1 VAGVSIF
8 VASFRV
14 VAKSLTPNSS
24 CHKIRAPR
32 KSAKLMDSLSLTDRA
47 ARAIWRIL
55 PKGALSGAI
64 GWGAS
69 RHLPARFRVGLLSH
83 FARNYGIDM
92 AEAEKP
98 LAEYRGFDEFFTRR
112 LRPGARPIDA
122 QPDSVISPA
131 DGTVVD
137 CGTVSAGRLIQAKG
151 VFFELSELLADEAAA
166 ARLEGGAYLITYLSP
181 RDYHRVHSP
190 VDGRVVGWIHVPGS
204 LFSVNGKSVL
214 REPGLFT
221 RNERFITL
229 IEGPCGLAAVV
240 MVAAVGVGHVTAS
253 YDAEV
258 ATHDARFVRASVRRR
273 TYDAPRAIAR
283 GEELGVFHLGS
294 TTIVVFEPGKVAL
307 SPHAPGSATRMG
319 ASVGRV
325 L

>member
-1 VAGVSIF
+1 
-8 VASFRV
+8 
-14 VAKSLTPNSS
+14 
-24 CHKIRAPR
+24 
-32 KSAKLMDSLSLTDRA
+32 MDSLSLTDRA
-47 ARAIWRIL
+47 ARAMWRIL

-69 RHLPARFRVGLLSH
+69 RQLPARLRVGVLTR
-83 FARNYGIDM
+83 FARNYGIDV

-98 LAEYRGFDEFFTRR
+98 LSEYAGVDDFFTRR

-122 QPDSVISPA
+122 GQDAVVSPA

-137 CGTVSAGRLIQAKG
+137 CGTVSAGQLIQAKG
-151 VFFELSELLADEAAA
+151 VFFQLSELLADEAAA
-166 ARLEGGAYLITYLSP
+166 KRLEGGAYLITYLSP

-190 VDGRVVGWIHVPGS
+190 VQGSVIGWNHVPGS

-221 RNERFITL
+221 RNERFVTFIQ
-229 IEGPCGLAAVV
+229 GNAGLTAVV
-240 MVAAVGVGHVTAS
+240 MVAAVGVGHVTAA
-253 YDAEV
+253 YDEDV

-273 TYDAPRAIAR
+273 VYDTPRPIAR
-283 GEELGVFHLGS
+283 GGELGIFHLGS
-294 TTIVVFEPGKVAL
+294 TTIAVFEPGKVAL
-307 SPHAPGSATRMG
+307 GAYPAGSSTRMG

-325 L
+325 V